1 MQDRQAANHVP
12 RFLPDE
18 PLPPYTYVSRVTP
31 HPTRDP
37 AGHSYKA
44 THARPEPLATETWRS
59 SREFLFGIDL
69 FNAGYYWEAHE
80 AWESLWH
87 ACGRQGTTAEL
98 LQGLIKLAAA
108 GVKAREHRPAGVA
121 RHARRAAELF
131 ASARG
136 QLAEP
141 VYCGLNVDELIDE
154 ATRLTSRELTVGEY
168 DRDTPVRP
176 ILGFTLWPR

>member
-1 MQDRQAANHVP
+1 MQDREAASDVP
-12 RFLPDE
+12 RLLPDE
-18 PLPPYTYVSRVTP
+18 PLPPYTYVSGITP
-31 HPTRDP
+31 HPTRDL
-37 AGHSYKA
+37 AGHSYGA
-44 THARPEPLATETWRS
+44 THTRPEPLATETWRS

-98 LQGLIKLAAA
+98 LQGLIKLSAA

-136 QLAEP
+136 QLAES
-141 VYCGLNVDELIDE
+141 VYCGLNVDTLIDE
-154 ATRLTSRELTVGEY
+154 CKRLSNRKLTIGKY
-168 DRDTPVRP
+168 DPHTPVRP
-176 ILGFTLWPR
+176 ILGFTLRPR

>member
-1 MQDRQAANHVP
+1 MQDRETADDVP

-18 PLPPYTYVSRVTP
+18 PLPPYTYVSGLTP

-37 AGHSYKA
+37 AGHSYQVA
-44 THARPEPLATETWRS
+44 HAPPQPLATESWRS
-59 SREFLFGIDL
+59 SREYLFGIDL

-87 ACGRQGTTAEL
+87 ACGRHGATAEL

-108 GVKAREHRPAGVA
+108 GVKAREHRPPGVV

-131 ASARG
+131 AQARG
-136 QLAEP
+136 RLADSL
-141 VYCGLNVDELIDE
+141 YCGLNVDALIDE
-154 ATRLTSRELTVGEY
+154 ARRLSSRELTIGPY

-176 ILGFTLWPR
+176 ILGFTVWPR

>member
-1 MQDRQAANHVP
+1 MQPREATDDVP

-18 PLPPYTYVSRVTP
+18 PLPPYTYVSGITP

-37 AGHSYKA
+37 AGHSYGVV
-44 THARPEPLATETWRS
+44 HARPEPLATERWRN
-59 SREFLFGIDL
+59 SRVYLFGIDL

-108 GVKAREHRPAGVA
+108 GVKAREDRPPGIA

-136 QLAEP
+136 QLAHAN
-141 VYCGLNVDELIDE
+141 YCGLNLDELIDE
-154 ATRLTSRELTVGEY
+154 AGRISSAELTIGKY
-168 DRDTPVRP
+168 DRDMSVRP
-176 ILGFTLWPR
+176 ILGFSLRPS